1 MGELDIREKF
11 YQDLISSIEKREITG
26 PILKIASPDNGKTIK
41 INGIV
46 LFKIIRCH
54 NKWKEKGIVIYKH
67 LTDSA
72 LREVNAERSNDKK
85 KWVGCSLNKENYDKL
100 MKILLSIIDK
110 IKVTKPK
117 TRIKKENKKWE
128 KKQ

>member
-1 MGELDIREKF
+1 MGKLDIREKF

-54 NKWKEKGIVIYKH
+54 NKWKEKGIAIYKH

-72 LREVNAERSNDKK
+72 LKEINAERSKDKK
-85 KWVGCSLNKENYDKL
+85 KWVGCSLTEDNYNKL
-100 MKILLSIIDK
+100 MKILLSIVDK
-110 IKVTKPK
+110 IKATKPK
-117 TRIKKENKKWE
+117 TRIKKGEKEWK